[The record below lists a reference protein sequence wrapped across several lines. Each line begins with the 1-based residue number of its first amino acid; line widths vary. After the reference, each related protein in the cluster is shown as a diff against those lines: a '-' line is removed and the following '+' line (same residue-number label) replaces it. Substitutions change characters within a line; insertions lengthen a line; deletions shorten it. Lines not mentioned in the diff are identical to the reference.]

1 VTDGSSPGPTD
12 GSPASYTVD
21 GLAAFTGVPSR
32 TIRFYQTQGVL
43 PAPERRGRVAVYNEE
58 HAERLRLIEML
69 QSRGLRIAAI
79 RDLVRHGAGDNLSV
93 NRWLGLDE
101 RLATPWSEDAPK
113 LVSEAELRRVS
124 GRDREG
130 LGSLEEAGLVRRQG
144 GGRSAGYLV
153 PSPGLLRV
161 TLQLEKSGIDLET
174 AAGAAAILRRR
185 LARAADELVA
195 HFASRVG
202 TGFGRR
208 VAPAE
213 IGAAL
218 EALRPLGVEAV
229 RLIFAQEIERSLRR
243 LIKVGVKP

>member
-1 VTDGSSPGPTD
+1 MATRRGDAGDGAAG
-12 GSPASYTVD
+12 YTVD
-21 GLAAFTGVPSR
+21 ELAGLTGVASR

-43 PAPERRGRVAVYNEE
+43 PAPERRGRVAVYTAD
-58 HAERLRLIEML
+58 HVDRLRLIEML

-79 RDLVRHGAGDNLSV
+79 RDLVRHGADENLSV

-101 RLATPWSEDAPK
+101 RLATPWSEDAPT
-113 LVSEAELRRVS
+113 LVSEAELRRLS
-124 GRDREG
+124 GRRRDE
-130 LGSLEEAGLVRRQG
+130 LTALEEAGLVRQQG
-144 GGRSAGYLV
+144 EGRSAGYLV

-161 TLQLEKSGIDLET
+161 TVQLEKSGIDLET

-185 LARAADELVA
+185 LTRAADELVT

-202 TGFGRR
+202 AGFGRR
-208 VAPAE
+208 VEPAE

-243 LIKVGVKP
+243 RIGVRG